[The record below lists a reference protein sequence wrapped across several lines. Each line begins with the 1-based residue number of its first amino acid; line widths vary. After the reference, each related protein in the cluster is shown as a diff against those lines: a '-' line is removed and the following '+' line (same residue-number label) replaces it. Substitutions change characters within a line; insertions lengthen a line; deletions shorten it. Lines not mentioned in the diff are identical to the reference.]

1 MPRKIRQLKS
11 DQRRAGFYERTDL
24 GKGSHTRWFH
34 TAAPEITVTLS
45 GADGDD
51 AQHYQ
56 EAGSAAGNTGDVANV
71 GRGGTRWIG
80 RTANWR

>member
-51 AQHYQ
+51 VQHYQ
-56 EAGSAAGNTGDVANV
+56 EAAVRRAIRAT
-71 GRGGTRWIG
+71 
-80 RTANWR
+80 WRMLGEEARDG